1 MQIVINTQKAVYALL
16 SENLELEIYDFVPE
30 NAALPYI
37 TIGDAALAK
46 KPALGKNIYEVD
58 IRLHAY
64 GAAKGRKDLLEL
76 GQEIFDLLDSQFLD
90 IEDFEHFEHYETLLI
105 DQTAD
110 LIEGGE
116 KYELTDSYRIIIGE

>member
-16 SENLELEIYDFVPE
+16 SENLEPAIYDFVPE

-58 IRLHAY
+58 IKLHAY
-64 GAAKGRKDLLEL
+64 VASKGRKVLLQL

-90 IEDFEHFEHYETLLI
+90 IENFEHYETLLL

-110 LIEGGE
+110 LIESGE
-116 KYELTDSYRIIIGE
+116 KYELTASYRIIIGE

>member
-16 SENLELEIYDFVPE
+16 IENLEPAIYDFVPE

-90 IEDFEHFEHYETLLI
+90 IEDFEHYETLLL

-116 KYELTDSYRIIIGE
+116 KYELTASYRIIIGE